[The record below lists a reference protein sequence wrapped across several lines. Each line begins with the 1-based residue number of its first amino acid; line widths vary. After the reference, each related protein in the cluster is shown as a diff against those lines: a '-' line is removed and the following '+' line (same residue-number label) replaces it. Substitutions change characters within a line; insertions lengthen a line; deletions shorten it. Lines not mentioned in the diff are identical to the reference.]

1 MVKAKVQQTV
11 FEEGAVD
18 VAEWITDLGSDR
30 PDLDLARIEQACELS
45 AQAESKAIQ
54 MGAGWPSGRSSYWMG
69 LEIADILREFQVDE
83 DGLIAAI
90 IYHGLEPYFAF
101 LGQFH

>member
-54 MGAGWPSGRSSYWMG
+54 MGAGWPSGRRSY
-69 LEIADILREFQVDE
+69 L
-83 DGLIAAI
+83 DGP
-90 IYHGLEPYFAF
+90 GNRRYFA
-101 LGQFH
+101 GVSG